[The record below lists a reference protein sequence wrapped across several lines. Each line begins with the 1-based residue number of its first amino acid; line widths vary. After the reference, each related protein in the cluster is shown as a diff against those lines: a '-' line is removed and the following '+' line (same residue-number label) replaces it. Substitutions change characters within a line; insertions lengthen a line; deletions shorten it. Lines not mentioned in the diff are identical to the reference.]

1 MSTPPAR
8 RHRGGH
14 DRRPLGRLGRL
25 GRILGLAMLA
35 STLLVVPPATTR
47 HTPAGLVATGV
58 ARGVDHDER
67 VVWILALGSDARPG
81 QNITRQRADAIQMV
95 GVNFATG
102 DAVSIGVPRDSWV
115 PIPGYGWNR
124 VNEALTNGGVELM
137 GRTVGNLVGVQPDY
151 VFLTS
156 FTGFKQ
162 MVGSIGGVTVN
173 STRAFT
179 DDAMEGSIR
188 RGRNTLK
195 PWEALFFSRARHFL
209 PRGDFDRSANQ
220 QEMLRA
226 ILRRVRLMQD
236 RPGFMER
243 ALLSVAGNLT
253 TDLSPTELYRLAQAL
268 TDIDPSTMPTCVLDG
283 SYGVVNGAS
292 IVFPDVAQARR
303 LGNEARDDARVERP
317 C

>member
-1 MSTPPAR
+1 MSTRAARTAR
-8 RHRGGH
+8 RTS
-14 DRRPLGRLGRL
+14 RLTRL
-25 GRILGLAMLA
+25 VGLAVLA
-35 STLLVVPPATTR
+35 PLLLAVPPASTG
-47 HTPAGLVATGV
+47 HTPSGLVATGL

-67 VVWILALGSDARPG
+67 MLWILALGSDARPG

-95 GVNFATG
+95 GVDVTTG

-115 PIPGYGWNR
+115 PIPGHGSGR
-124 VNEALTNGGVELM
+124 VNSALTFGGPELM

-162 MVGSIGGVTVN
+162 MVGSIGGVTVD
-173 STRAFT
+173 SRLAFR

-188 RGRNTLK
+188 KGRNTLK

-220 QEMLRA
+220 QELLRA

-236 RPGFMER
+236 APGFMER
-243 ALLSVAGNLT
+243 ALLSVAQNLT
-253 TDLSPTELYRLAQAL
+253 TDLSPAALFRLAQAL
-268 TDIDPSTMPTCVLDG
+268 TAIDPSSMPTCVLDG
-283 SYGVVNGAS
+283 SYGYVGGAS

-303 LGNEARDDARVERP
+303 LGDDARDDARFARG